1 LEIIWNF
8 GFEVWSLFPMKI
20 IVGLGNPGRK
30 YERTRHNAGFMA
42 VDELAKNL
50 QADVAHDKY
59 HAQIGKARIDS
70 EAALLAKPQTF
81 MNGSGRSVAAILRE
95 TYSAVSDLIVVH
107 DELDLPLG
115 TVRVKIGGGHGG
127 HNGLRS
133 LIDNLGSPDFA
144 RVRVGIGRP
153 GPDRDPADYV
163 LSPFLA
169 EEKQLAAEAVAKA
182 AEAVRLIVKEGP
194 AGAMNSVNKK

>member
-1 LEIIWNF
+1 
-8 GFEVWSLFPMKI
+8 MKI

-42 VDELAKNL
+42 LDELANNL
-50 QADVAHDKY
+50 HVDVAQDKY
-59 HAQIGKARIDS
+59 HALIGKARIDS
-70 EAALLAKPQTF
+70 EAAVLVKPQTY
-81 MNGSGRSVAAILRE
+81 MNDSGRAVAAILRE
-95 TYSAVSDLIVVH
+95 TYATVSDLMVIH

-133 LIDNLGSPDFA
+133 LIEYLGSPDFI
-144 RVRVGIGRP
+144 RVRIGIGRP
-153 GPDRDPADYV
+153 ALNVDPADYV

-169 EEKQLAAEAVAKA
+169 EERPAASEAVAKA
-182 AEAVRLIVKEGP
+182 AEAVRLIVAEGFTR
-194 AGAMNSVNKK
+194 AMNIVHQK